1 MHVNGFDPMSQDRII
16 GEINDAFFV
25 VIIGLSTDETT
36 EWRTD
41 AMSNS
46 SISICDIIDERSD
59 VMMERSLALSC
70 WFIEQAR
77 SI

>member
-36 EWRTD
+36 E
-41 AMSNS
+41 
-46 SISICDIIDERSD
+46 
-59 VMMERSLALSC
+59 
-70 WFIEQAR
+70 
-77 SI
+77 